1 MRRGISFAVGCVLLI
16 GVAASG
22 QSRRGPAT
30 LDDVLLE
37 IQGMRAEINR
47 AASTSMR
54 AQIVT
59 ASLLLHEARL
69 GTAVQQ
75 LSDVRR
81 QLAESR
87 LRLAPST
94 EQIKPAQETSS
105 QILAPLRYT
114 LQEEERRTRQ
124 LREEEAA
131 LTRVIEAE
139 ELRWTEFRSRL
150 DELEQAIGQA
160 R

>member
-1 MRRGISFAVGCVLLI
+1 MLLVV
-16 GVAASG
+16 VAASG
-22 QSRRGPAT
+22 QARRGPAT

-54 AQIVT
+54 AQVVT

-94 EQIKPAQETSS
+94 EQIKPAQDTNS

-114 LQEEERRTRQ
+114 LQEEDRRTRE
-124 LREEEAA
+124 LRAEEAE
-131 LTRVIEAE
+131 LTRVIESE

-150 DELEQAIGQA
+150 DELEQALAQA

>member
-1 MRRGISFAVGCVLLI
+1 
-16 GVAASG
+16 
-22 QSRRGPAT
+22 
-30 LDDVLLE
+30 VLLE

-54 AQIVT
+54 AQVVT

-94 EQIKPAQETSS
+94 DQIRPAQETNS

-114 LQEEERRTRQ
+114 LQEEERRTRE

-131 LTRVIEAE
+131 LTRVVEAE

-150 DELEQAIGQA
+150 DDLEQALA
-160 R
+160 RAPR